1 MTSRHWND
9 EELIARLY
17 GAGPVDRHLEE
28 CGECAARWRKLLAER
43 ERLVTEEPVS
53 EEFLAA
59 QRQAV
64 YKRLE
69 AGRFRRRWVAV
80 GPPALA
86 TAAVVLLGIVLH
98 RPSPVA
104 PRDLSDAELFAESY
118 SLAQSLEPVAVE
130 WMHGLFETEVS
141 Q

>member
-1 MTSRHWND
+1 MTSRHWKE

-17 GAGPVDRHLEE
+17 GVGPLDRHLEE
-28 CGECAARWRKLLAER
+28 CGECAARWRRLLAAR
-43 ERLVTEEPVS
+43 ERQVTEEPVS

-64 YKRLE
+64 YGRLE
-69 AGRFRRRWVAV
+69 AARSRSRWLAI

-86 TAAVVLLGIVLH
+86 TAAVVVLGIVLS

-104 PRDLSDAELFAESY
+104 PRDPSDAELFAESY